1 MEQGPPLGGRLMR
14 PRDQKR
20 HVALSTAREVLAQ
33 APTGKALF
41 EAFEEWWRR
50 PEHTHSDPDGGTPRP
65 STESLVARLRELGRD
80 DLAAF
85 ASGPWLKQGPLDPV
99 LWQFAI
105 LAGQSF
111 AKPFADTLKSG
122 SWREPNFYGL
132 DVTGAFDAFDLA
144 LREVLKQDAL
154 ASDAAFRRLNASGDA
169 AKRHPTASMPQGDR
183 HSTRVRERVTRY
195 RTSPQIDEVWAQNYD
210 PPTLPEHT
218 FLWDVLLDVRPQ
230 DTITLL
236 ATMPHPLIIRSC
248 LRTQRLADRP
258 DEIARL
264 IAIAPPA
271 FVGEE
276 YQADGSMVVLLLE
289 VAWDAIENTA
299 HNPDGSLITAAADTP
314 ELLNPP
320 AEKCREATRT
330 ILDALFARSDA
341 ALLAW
346 AWLEQMVSHLRL
358 RSVPAFMEGKRCLNL
373 PMLAIHLLASRLHP
387 RKDYRE
393 WIEQREEIWRI
404 YRLTT
409 TLAVAV
415 FGQSLDAKEA
425 AAILEWALLKGG
437 VAYLGINNAM
447 TSPDDVVAAI
457 GGKAICT
464 LEDPPAWFARM
475 WQRLRPIRER
485 NWRGGTRGDERN
497 STGEL
502 YGLWG
507 VAALEFLSSS
517 QRSALWASVEI
528 TIRDAWQTDSYIY
541 APNWSKLLFRL
552 LRSYEPQTGLGLGTP
567 ESQLS
572 RVLLPYIEADLA
584 FLDVIIDLRD
594 QGWSIDLMRDAVLM
608 AGFDLGGLVAELLA
622 MKERVFK
629 LPHAPLDRIAKF
641 RRLADDLR
649 TFKCIYCLRELDRRS
664 YTKAEHVLPQSFG
677 TFDQNFT
684 LHEIVCDDCNHYF
697 GNNLEIFLA
706 RDTYEGQLRFTHG
719 VKGASDYK
727 ELARS
732 ARVVIKYAEGEY
744 AGRYVTRRYSKE
756 KDTIEVT
763 PLPQVGFLLSDGRY
777 EYFLLHHIPTLAELQ
792 EKGFDGKRPRSIHA
806 LAVDLEELQRLLAER
821 GIDFRYTDS
830 DSPTDR
836 PDSILCEFAGTIDHV
851 IRRAIAKISFN
862 YLAYFQGA
870 AFLHRPEFDV
880 ARRYIRYG
888 ELPDYP
894 MMSIDEVAILQNEP
908 LEGTRVL
915 GHIIVTAWTAV
926 HSALAQVSL
935 FNWLTYRIS
944 LTKEFGGPKPEI
956 RRGHIFDP
964 VNGKIYELGSRP
976 LEVPGA

>member
-1 MEQGPPLGGRLMR
+1 MEQATPLGDRLMR
-14 PRDQKR
+14 PRDER
-20 HVALSTAREVLAQ
+20 RRVALSTAREALAQ
-33 APTGKALF
+33 AANREALF
-41 EAFEEWWRR
+41 EAFAGWWRH
-50 PEHTHSDPDGGTPRP
+50 PGHTHRDPDGGTPRP
-65 STESLVARLRELGRD
+65 STESLGARLRELGRE
-80 DLAAF
+80 DLATF
-85 ASGPWLKQGPLDPV
+85 ASGPWLKQGPIDPV
-99 LWQFAI
+99 FWQFTI
-105 LAGQSF
+105 LSGESF
-111 AKPFADTLKSG
+111 AKPFADVLKTG
-122 SWREPNFYGL
+122 GWREPNFYGL
-132 DVTGAFDAFDLA
+132 DAIGAFDAFDLA
-144 LREVLKQDAL
+144 LRAELKQDAM
-154 ASDAAFRRLNASGDA
+154 ATEAALRRLSASVDA
-169 AKRHPTASMPQGDR
+169 AKRDPTASMPQDDR
-183 HSTRVRERVTRY
+183 HSPRVRERVTLY
-195 RTSPQIDEVWAQNYD
+195 RTSPQIDEVWAQNSD
-210 PPTLPEHT
+210 PLTWPEHA

-230 DTITLL
+230 DTIALL

-271 FVGEE
+271 FVGAE

-299 HNPDGSLITAAADTP
+299 HNPDGSLITVAADTP
-314 ELLNPP
+314 DLLNPP
-320 AEKCREATRT
+320 AETCREATRT
-330 ILDALFARSDA
+330 ILDALFARPDA
-341 ALLAW
+341 ELLAW
-346 AWLEQMVSHLRL
+346 AWLEQMVSDLRL
-358 RSVPAFMEGKRCLNL
+358 RGAPAFMEGKRCLNL

-387 RKDYRE
+387 RADCRE

-415 FGQSLDAKEA
+415 FAEPRNTKET
-425 AAILEWALLKGG
+425 AAILEWALLTGG
-437 VAYLGINNAM
+437 VAYLGIDHAM
-447 TSPDDVVAAI
+447 TNPGDVVAAI

-464 LEDPPAWFARM
+464 LDDPPAWFARI

-485 NWRGGTRGDERN
+485 NWRAGTGGNERN

-502 YGLWG
+502 CGLWG
-507 VAALEFLSSS
+507 VAALEFLPSS

-528 TIRDAWQTDSYIY
+528 AIRDAWQTDSYIH

-552 LRSYEPQTGLGLGTP
+552 LKSFEPQTGAGLETP

-572 RVLLPYIEADLA
+572 RVLLPYIDADLA
-584 FLDVIIDLRD
+584 FLDVIIDLKD
-594 QGWSIDLMRDAVLM
+594 QGWSIHLMRDAVSM
-608 AGFDLGGLVAELLA
+608 AGFDLGELVTELLA
-622 MKERVFK
+622 MEERVLK
-629 LPHAPLDRIAKF
+629 LPHAPPDRIAKF

-664 YTKAEHVLPQSFG
+664 YTKAEHVLPRSFG
-677 TFDQNFT
+677 TFEQNFT
-684 LHEIVCDDCNHYF
+684 LHETVCDDCNHYF

-706 RDTYEGQLRFTHG
+706 RDTYEGQLRFAHG
-719 VKGASDYK
+719 VKDASDFK

-732 ARVVIKYAEGEY
+732 TRVAIKYAEGEY
-744 AGRYVTRRYSKE
+744 AGRYITRRYSKE

-763 PLPQVGFLLSDGRY
+763 PLPQVGFLLSEDRY
-777 EYFLLHHIPTLAELQ
+777 EYFLLDSIPTLAELQ
-792 EKGFDGKRPRSIHA
+792 AKRFDGNRPRSIHA
-806 LAVDLEELQRLLAER
+806 LAIDLEELQRLLAER

-836 PDSILCEFAGTIDHV
+836 PDSILCEFEGTIDHV

-862 YLAYFQGA
+862 YLAHFQGA
-870 AFLHRPEFDV
+870 AFLHRPEFDM

-894 MMSIDEVAILQNEP
+894 MMSIDEIAILENEP
-908 LEGTRVL
+908 LEGARVL
-915 GHIIVTAWTAV
+915 GHIIITAWTTV

-944 LTKEFGGPKPEI
+944 LTKEFDEPRPEI

-964 VNGKIYELGSRP
+964 VNGKIHELGSRP
-976 LEVPGA
+976 LEVPNA